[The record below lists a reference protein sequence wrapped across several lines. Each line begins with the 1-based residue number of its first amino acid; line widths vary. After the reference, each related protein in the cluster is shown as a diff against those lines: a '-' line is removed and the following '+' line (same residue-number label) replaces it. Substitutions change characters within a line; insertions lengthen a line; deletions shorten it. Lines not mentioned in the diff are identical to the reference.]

1 MPERIT
7 RRSVTF
13 LRPFLLVDLDE
24 EQPAGTYVIET
35 VEEPL
40 DTLSFIAY
48 RRVSTAIHLP
58 AVGAASLRREVVTI
72 NPRDLEAAQKRDA
85 QIP

>member
-13 LRPFLLVDLDE
+13 LRPFLLVDLDG
-24 EQPAGTYVIET
+24 EQPAGAYVIET

-58 AVGAASLRREVVTI
+58 AVGTASLRREVVTI
-72 NPRDLEAAQKRDA
+72 NPRDLEVAQKRDA

>member
-13 LRPFLLVDLDE
+13 LHPFSLVDLDG
-24 EQPAGTYVIET
+24 EQPAGAYVIET
-35 VEEPL
+35 IEEPL

-48 RRVSTAIHLP
+48 WRVSTAIHLP
-58 AVGAASLRREVVTI
+58 AVGTASLRREVATI
-72 NPRDLEAAQKRDA
+72 DPRDLEAAQKRDV